1 MVGGTG
7 LKKII
12 LKKIER
18 KCLPGFVSETDNVHL
33 VFDAYN
39 ENRPVP
45 KEIIVK
51 FH

>member
-12 LKKIER
+12 LKKIKR
-18 KCLPGFVSETDNVHL
+18 KCLQGFVSETDNVHL

-45 KEIIVK
+45 QEIIVK